1 MSGLS
6 EIRPYFRTH
15 MDALG
20 YKEHKDGFNVEN
32 IPSTLMNKA
41 YHIANP
47 TGGRRGPYGNEY
59 QEIEQDLVLSVFFK
73 GFRNV
78 GTSID
83 TVMVSYDAILTRLLS
98 NDNRLGDNLKNI
110 SLESMA
116 MLPIDESNDN
126 AILLELTFTCLVY
139 ICT

>member
-1 MSGLS
+1 MSGMS

-20 YKEHKDGFNVEN
+20 YKEHKDGFNIEN
-32 IPSTLMNKA
+32 IPSSLLKNS

-47 TGGRRGPYGNEY
+47 TGGRRGPYGNKT
-59 QEIEQDLVLSVFFK
+59 QEIEQDTVLSVFFK
-73 GFRNV
+73 GYKNV
-78 GTSID
+78 GSAID
-83 TVMVSYDAILTRLLS
+83 DVMVSYDAILTRIIS

-110 SLESMA
+110 TLENMA
-116 MLPIDESNDN
+116 MLPINESNDN
-126 AILLELTFTCLVY
+126 AILLEITFTCLVY